1 MKIAIG
7 SDHAGFELK
16 EILSDHLK
24 NLGHTLEDFDVPDLS
39 GQITL
44 IMGTPWQ
51 KVYNEDIMTEVS
63 LSAEVGMESI

>member
-24 NLGHTLEDFDVPDLS
+24 NLGHTLEDFGCTGPERADYPDH
-39 GQITL
+39 GH
-44 IMGTPWQ
+44 PWQ

>member
-24 NLGHTLEDFDVPDLS
+24 NLGHTLEDFGCTGPERADYPDHGHPLAKS
-39 GQITL
+39 VQRG
-44 IMGTPWQ
+44 
-51 KVYNEDIMTEVS
+51 YNDRGIV
-63 LSAEVGMESI
+63 IC